1 MYPPNA
7 AVSAAA
13 AVAATAVA
21 VTVLWHCSA
30 HTQQQVAARVD
41 IHTRTAARRITKIN
55 ANTN

>member
-7 AVSAAA
+7 AVSA